1 MTARSATSV
10 MATNAMLGVCAAAC
24 IAASACRP
32 ADAAKGRGDSA
43 ELAKREARLERALA
57 KRDSGATS
65 DTDATK
71 PVARWIM
78 PVDLAELSG
87 FGLLPDGRLLAHGD
101 EHAKIYEID
110 YRRGTVVKEFTLGKP
125 AVKGDFEAMAT
136 VGDRIYLLDS
146 NGSLYEF
153 QEGKNGER
161 VEYSTHDTK
170 LGKECEFEG
179 LAYDPAINSLLLACK
194 HVREKQ
200 FKKDVLIYRW
210 PVEKDEQ
217 GEREL
222 SRLTVPLS
230 SIPQAV
236 LRKGEFHPS
245 DIAIDPITGN
255 YIILASIEKAL
266 MSITPSGQVVFAREL
281 KGEHDQAEALAI
293 TKDSILI
300 IGDEA
305 AQKPAVITL
314 YRWP

>member
-1 MTARSATSV
+1 MLTHSAGT
-10 MATNAMLGVCAAAC
+10 TILGACVAAC
-24 IAASACRP
+24 LAASACRP

-43 ELAKREARLERALA
+43 ELRRREARLERSLA

-87 FGLLPDGRLLAHGD
+87 FALLPDGRLLAHGD
-101 EHAKIYEID
+101 EHAKIYEVD

-125 AVKGDFEAMAT
+125 AVKGDFEAIAT
-136 VGDRIYLLDS
+136 VDDRFYLLDS
-146 NGSLYEF
+146 NGSLFEF
-153 QEGKNGER
+153 HEGKNGEH

-179 LAYDPAINSLLLACK
+179 LTYDPAITSLLLACK
-194 HVREKQ
+194 HVHEKR
-200 FKKDVLIYRW
+200 FKSDLLIYRW
-210 PVEKDEQ
+210 PVQKDEQ
-217 GEREL
+217 GERRISEL
-222 SRLTVPLS
+222 AIPLS
-230 SIPQAV
+230 SLPKAV

-255 YIILASIEKAL
+255 YVILSSLERAIVSV
-266 MSITPSGQVVFAREL
+266 TPAGQVVFAREL
-281 KGEHDQAEALAI
+281 PGEHDQAEALAV

-305 AQKPAVITL
+305 ARRPAVITL
-314 YRWP
+314 YRWPLP